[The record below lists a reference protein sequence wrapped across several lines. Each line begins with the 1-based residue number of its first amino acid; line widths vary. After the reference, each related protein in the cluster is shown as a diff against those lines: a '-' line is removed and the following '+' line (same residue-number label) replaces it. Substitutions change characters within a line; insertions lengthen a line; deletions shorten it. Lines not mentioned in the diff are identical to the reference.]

1 MSDDGCERNRAQE
14 ILQPWDENTR
24 YMIAVLQAGRSDE
37 MGRNLR
43 TVRHLDY
50 SEARRYTK
58 RGGEQDT
65 LGDDHGRIQYKAKWG
80 WKLHA
85 QMVDA
90 FGVHENRDTQCE

>member
-1 MSDDGCERNRAQE
+1 MHDDGCERYRAQE

-43 TVRHLDY
+43 TVRHLEY

-58 RGGEQDT
+58 RGEEILET
-65 LGDDHGRIQYKAKWG
+65 S
-80 WKLHA
+80 
-85 QMVDA
+85 
-90 FGVHENRDTQCE
+90 